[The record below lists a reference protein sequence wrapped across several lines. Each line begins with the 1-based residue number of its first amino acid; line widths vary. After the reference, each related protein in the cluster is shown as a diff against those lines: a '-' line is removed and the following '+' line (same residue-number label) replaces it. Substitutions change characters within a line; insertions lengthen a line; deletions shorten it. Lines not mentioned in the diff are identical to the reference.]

1 MDPDSQ
7 QQLTRI
13 RVLLLNLIIDTKN
26 QVHNTLGEERTTL
39 LSIMDK
45 LNVADFHLSQASEM
59 AEKY

>member
-13 RVLLLNLIIDTKN
+13 RVLFLNLIIDTKN

-39 LSIMDK
+39 
-45 LNVADFHLSQASEM
+45 
-59 AEKY
+59 